1 MRALSGAPLL
11 LVLVCLGACSA
22 SPIERWQQS
31 VERRVI
37 DQGGGDFGVLRYA
50 GIEGNRVD
58 DIGRR
63 AGLLEMF
70 PSNRRDVHGVLLPP
84 QQVRGQAWQPILVGV
99 VRYTGMLDRF
109 PLGRSRVEDIRLAL
123 TRVAG
128 DSLDWVLSEA
138 DPQTLATYLGTQGDE
153 TSEFPRPRD
162 AFAIE
167 VSDDEVRVIERTSG
181 ASWRVRPDGTQR
193 SSTDQ

>member
-1 MRALSGAPLL
+1 MRALSGASLL
-11 LVLVCLGACSA
+11 FILVCLGACSA

-31 VERRVI
+31 VERRVL
-37 DQGGGDFGVLRYA
+37 DHGGGDLGVLRYA
-50 GIEGNRVD
+50 GVEANRVD

-70 PSNRRDVHGVLLPP
+70 PSNRRDVHGVLRPP
-84 QQVRGQAWQPILVGV
+84 QRIRGQTWQPILVGV

-123 TRVAG
+123 MRVAG
-128 DSLDWVLSEA
+128 DSLDWVLGEA
-138 DPQTLATYLGTQGDE
+138 DPQALASYLGTQDGE
-153 TSEFPRPRD
+153 TSEFPRPGD

-167 VSDDEVRVIERTSG
+167 VASDEVRVIERTSG
-181 ASWRVRPDGTQR
+181 ASWRVRPDRTQR

>member
-1 MRALSGAPLL
+1 MRGCISASLL
-11 LVLVCLGACSA
+11 LVMVCLGACA
-22 SPIERWQQS
+22 HTPIERWQQS

-37 DQGGGDFGVLRYA
+37 DHGGGDLGVLRFA
-50 GIEGNRVD
+50 GVEDDRVD

-63 AGLLEMF
+63 ARLLEMF

-84 QQVRGQAWQPILVGV
+84 QQVAGHTWQPILVGV

-123 TRVAG
+123 MRVAG
-128 DSLDWVLSEA
+128 DSLDWVLTEA
-138 DPQTLATYLGTQGDE
+138 DPQALAAYLGDQGEE
-153 TSEFPRPRD
+153 TSEFPRPGD
-162 AFAIE
+162 DFILE
-167 VSDDEVRVIERTSG
+167 VSGDEVRVIERISG
-181 ASWRVRPDGTQR
+181 ASWRVRPGETQR